1 MVLDRSGYRLVVDE
15 QFRGSTLDAQRWVDH
30 YLPQWSTPDRS
41 AARYSLG
48 DDGLTLRIDPDQP
61 PWSEEFDG
69 DLRVSALQ
77 SGVYSGPVGSSD
89 GQHHFRDGLTVRTEQ
104 AMRLLWT
111 PRRGIVEIRMRPSPH
126 PRALTALWLIGTE
139 TDPRESGEVCV
150 VEVFGGDRGD
160 SERGRIGVGLHP
172 FGDDRLVEDYGMV
185 DVPGSVL
192 PWRTYGVLIED
203 ERCTFFVDDEPVAT
217 SAQAPEY
224 PLQLMLTLYDL
235 PAPAESALPLEP
247 DNDPIDAQIAWIRE
261 WWDDRGERDAV

>member
-1 MVLDRSGYRLVVDE
+1 MVLDRSGFRLVVDE
-15 QFRGSTLDAQRWVDH
+15 QFRGRELDPQRWVDH
-30 YLPQWSTPDRS
+30 YLPHWSTPDRS

-48 DDGLTLRIDPDQP
+48 DDGLTLHIDPDHP

-69 DLRVSALQ
+69 NLRVSALQ
-77 SGVYSGPVGSSD
+77 TGVHSGPVGSSV
-89 GQHHFRDGLTVRTEQ
+89 GQHHFRDGLAVRTVQ
-104 AMRLLWT
+104 ATRLLWT
-111 PRRGIVEIRMRPSPH
+111 PHRGIVEIRMRPSPH

-150 VEVFGGDRGD
+150 VEVFGRDAGD
-160 SERGRIGVGLHP
+160 SDRGRIGVGVHP

-192 PWRTYGVLIED
+192 PWRTYSVLIED

-217 SAQAPEY
+217 SAQAPTY

-235 PAPAESALPLEP
+235 PLSGDRALARHP
-247 DNDPIDAQIAWIRE
+247 DDDPIDAHIAWIRE
-261 WWDDRGERDAV
+261 WRPERGTPHPA